1 MVEEKKKLVYILS
14 RGRTIYSTKRLY
26 DEALEFGYDVKVID
40 YLKCTLDIVKGKR
53 VMNYNG
59 NTLIKP
65 DAIIPRIG
73 ASRTFYGN
81 AVIRQFESMG
91 VFSTTSSLALTRSR
105 DKLRS
110 VQSLS
115 RVVDIPKT
123 VFASNKSSSKD
134 VIELAGSTPLI
145 MKVLEG
151 TQRKGVVLVDSELSA
166 KSVLDAFNGLDV
178 NILIQEFIKEA
189 NGEDIRVFIVGGK
202 VVGAMKRTAKSN
214 EFRSNLHQGGS
225 ATIHKLTRKEKSTAI
240 NAAKAMGLSICGVDI
255 ISSKRGPLVLEVNS
269 SPGLEGIEKSTGVN
283 IAKEIMLYI
292 EHSLKLKSKLK
303 RKRNINN

>member
-53 VMNYNG
+53 VINYNG

-81 AVIRQFESMG
+81 AVIRQF

-151 TQRKGVVLVDSELSA
+151 TQGKGVVLVDSELSA

-214 EFRSNLHQGGS
+214 EFRSNLHQGGI

>member
-1 MVEEKKKLVYILS
+1 MEEKKKLVYILS

-53 VMNYNG
+53 VINYNG

-134 VIELAGSTPLI
+134 VIELAGSTPVI

-151 TQRKGVVLVDSELSA
+151 RQGKGGVVVDSE
-166 KSVLDAFNGLDV
+166 
-178 NILIQEFIKEA
+178 
-189 NGEDIRVFIVGGK
+189 
-202 VVGAMKRTAKSN
+202 
-214 EFRSNLHQGGS
+214 
-225 ATIHKLTRKEKSTAI
+225 
-240 NAAKAMGLSICGVDI
+240 
-255 ISSKRGPLVLEVNS
+255 
-269 SPGLEGIEKSTGVN
+269 
-283 IAKEIMLYI
+283 
-292 EHSLKLKSKLK
+292 
-303 RKRNINN
+303 